1 LPIAWE
7 IQSGSGH
14 PSLFTPQALFPTI
27 DGGQPQAAHF
37 DRKAKERGTGEARQ
51 IHQQAVASAI

>member
-1 LPIAWE
+1 VVRGIPVFS
-7 IQSGSGH
+7 QS
-14 PSLFTPQALFPTI
+14 QALFSTI

-37 DRKAKERGTGEARQ
+37 DGKAKERGTGEARQ